1 MFVEGAGGEGRE
13 GRSVFCW
20 LEVLSGWYS
29 DRAGF
34 NRVSQSRRALI
45 GFNRRD
51 GRILPGF

>member
-1 MFVEGAGGEGRE
+1 MCVCEGGGGEGRE

-34 NRVSQSRRALI
+34 NRVLSRAGL
-45 GFNRRD
+45 
-51 GRILPGF
+51 L